1 MTRNS
6 DIKSINCNSCG
17 AGLDVLGGGR
27 VQVMVCGYCGSE
39 LDAQDNFAVLRQFT
53 DLKRPNSPFS
63 IGMSGEIDGVSFTVI
78 GTLGMMERWQG
89 RVWTWVDHQLFSP
102 THGYA
107 YLTVE
112 DGKLSFTRRYRGY
125 TRPAWI
131 TPTGVEIAEVRPTV
145 RNSEGTFSY
154 FETSTAEISFVEGE
168 FNWRPEIGATTTS
181 VSMLGDAA
189 MLDFSKSAT
198 EEEILRTEYVSAAEV
213 YASFGVNDPPK
224 PTGFNVL
231 KPFVPGLHQRF
242 FVISSIA
249 FAVIALVMSVALIG
263 SSSSRSAQNWTFK
276 LSELPQETAFEITE
290 KDRLA
295 LIQVGA
301 DVSNSWAFLGVS
313 VTDPKDVPVFAAG
326 RTVERYSGRD
336 NDGAWSEG
344 RKTSALRFI
353 PRETGTYKVEVD
365 VLEADTWLR
374 QGPPAVNV
382 TLRLQQGVTN
392 GRWLQFVALIFA
404 LFGIYHI
411 ARPAYHQYRRMRHS
425 DWSDD

>member
-17 AGLDVLGGGR
+17 AGLDILGGGR

-39 LDAQDNFAVLRQFT
+39 LDAQDNFAVLRQFS
-53 DLKRPNSPFS
+53 DLERPKTPFS
-63 IGMSGEIDGVSFTVI
+63 IGMTGEIDGVSFTVI
-78 GTLGMMERWQG
+78 GTLGMVERWGG
-89 RVWTWVDHQLFSP
+89 RVWTWVEHQLFSP

-112 DGKLSFTRRYRGY
+112 DGNLSFTRRYRGY

-131 TPTGVEIAEVRPTV
+131 TPTSVETAETRPTV

-168 FNWRPEIGATTTS
+168 FNWRPEIGAQTTS
-181 VSMLGDAA
+181 VSMLGQAA

-213 YASFGVNDPPK
+213 YASFGVQNPPK
-224 PTGFNVL
+224 STGFNVL
-231 KPFVPGLHQRF
+231 KPFLPGPHQRF
-242 FVISSIA
+242 FAISSFV
-249 FAVIALVMSVALIG
+249 FAVIALVMSVTVIG
-263 SSSSRSAQNWTFK
+263 SPGSGSGQNWTFNV
-276 LSELPQETAFEITE
+276 SELPQETSFEITE

-295 LIQVGA
+295 LIQVSA
-301 DVSNSWAFLGVS
+301 DVDNSWAYLGVY
-313 VTDPKDVPVFAAG
+313 VTDPEDVPVFEAG

-336 NDGAWSEG
+336 SDGAWSEG
-344 RKTSALRFI
+344 RRTSALRFI
-353 PRETGTYKVEVD
+353 PRKTGTYQVEVD
-365 VLEADTWLR
+365 LLEADTWGR
-374 QGPPAVNV
+374 QGAPLGNV
-382 TLRLQQGVTN
+382 TLRLRQGVTN
-392 GRWLQFVALIFA
+392 GRWLQFIALVFA

-411 ARPAYHQYRRMRHS
+411 ARPTVHQYRRMRHS